1 MLLLLILCRSCHL
14 KPASLFVKHAFNTRN
29 PAEQPTLKRIGEEIV
44 KKCKGL
50 PLATE
55 TLGTLLHSKVEVEEW
70 HRILKSKIWDL
81 PNDQSNILSALL
93 LSYYHLP
100 SHLKQCFAYCSI
112 FPKGYEFEK
121 EKLVFLWMAEGFLQQ
136 QKGNDTIEEVGNEY
150 FRELLSWSFF
160 QQSPRN
166 KLFFVMPDLVNDLTQ
181 FASGEFCC
189 KFEDGKLHGMSEKSH
204 HFALSTKGLDGP
216 EKFVALQELKSLR
229 TFLPLSFSN
238 PAQCSALSKMVSDLY
253 LPILKHLRVL
263 SFSGQ
268 AIRKLPDFLGEL
280 IHLRYLDLAHTLIGE
295 LPSSTCSLYNLQTLL
310 LSSCYNLTVLP
321 ENIGDLINA
330 I

>member
-14 KPASLFVKHAFNTRN
+14 KPASLFANHAFNTRN

-44 KKCKGL
+44 KNCKGL

-112 FPKGYEFEK
+112 FPKGYECEK

-150 FRELLSWSFF
+150 FHELLSWSFF
-160 QQSPRN
+160 QQSPHN
-166 KLFFVMPDLVNDLTQ
+166 KLFSVMPDLVNDLTQ

-229 TFLPLSFSN
+229 TFLPLSF
-238 PAQCSALSKMVSDLY
+238 
-253 LPILKHLRVL
+253 
-263 SFSGQ
+263 
-268 AIRKLPDFLGEL
+268 
-280 IHLRYLDLAHTLIGE
+280 
-295 LPSSTCSLYNLQTLL
+295 
-310 LSSCYNLTVLP
+310 
-321 ENIGDLINA
+321 
-330 I
+330 